1 MRECTL
7 ITESRVEE
15 CGIVAQVVKC
25 APRVC
30 GDDPHELGVDVRCDG
45 VLPAYAG
52 MIHQC
57 RKHLQAGVNVLPA
70 YAGMIPSRFLT
81 MRIRRQCSPRM
92 RG

>member
-30 GDDPHELGVDVRCDG
+30 GDDPVWCMLVTSRDT
-45 VLPAYAG
+45 
-52 MIHQC
+52 
-57 RKHLQAGVNVLPA
+57 VLPA
-70 YAGMIPSRFLT
+70 YAGMIPGPTRRPRSRE
-81 MRIRRQCSPRM
+81 
-92 RG
+92 

>member
-30 GDDPHELGVDVRCDG
+30 GDDPSGRPG
-45 VLPAYAG
+45 
-52 MIHQC
+52 
-57 RKHLQAGVNVLPA
+57 
-70 YAGMIPSRFLT
+70 
-81 MRIRRQCSPRM
+81 
-92 RG
+92 

>member
-30 GDDPHELGVDVRCDG
+30 GDDPLK
-45 VLPAYAG
+45 PAHASG
-52 MIHQC
+52 Q
-57 RKHLQAGVNVLPA
+57 RAVLPA
-70 YAGMIPSRFLT
+70 YAGMIPSSGRSPT
-81 MRIRRQCSPRM
+81 ARGRCSPRM

>member
-30 GDDPHELGVDVRCDG
+30 GDDPGGEVEHAARLV
-45 VLPAYAG
+45 
-52 MIHQC
+52 
-57 RKHLQAGVNVLPA
+57 VLPA
-70 YAGMIPSRFLT
+70 YAGMIPPTPPATTATSW
-81 MRIRRQCSPRM
+81 CSPRM

>member
-7 ITESRVEE
+7 ITESRIEE

-30 GDDPHELGVDVRCDG
+30 GDDPTSMLSILTLVFCAPRVCGDDPLQE
-45 VLPAYAG
+45 AYNNYVT
-52 MIHQC
+52 Q
-57 RKHLQAGVNVLPA
+57 VLPA
-70 YAGMIPSRFLT
+70 YAGMIPSSHHHRVT
-81 MRIRRQCSPRM
+81 SRPCSPRM

>member
-30 GDDPHELGVDVRCDG
+30 GDDPRPG
-45 VLPAYAG
+45 
-52 MIHQC
+52 IHITDY
-57 RKHLQAGVNVLPA
+57 LTVLPA
-70 YAGMIPSRFLT
+70 YAGMIPGKTLQKRVF
-81 MRIRRQCSPRM
+81 P
-92 RG
+92 

>member
-30 GDDPHELGVDVRCDG
+30 GDDP
-45 VLPAYAG
+45 PNTAFAAAYV
-52 MIHQC
+52 
-57 RKHLQAGVNVLPA
+57 KVLPA
-70 YAGMIPSRFLT
+70 YAGMIP
-81 MRIRRQCSPRM
+81 CPA
-92 RG
+92 

>member
-30 GDDPHELGVDVRCDG
+30 GDDPPCQRLAIGGC
-45 VLPAYAG
+45 P
-52 MIHQC
+52 
-57 RKHLQAGVNVLPA
+57 VLPA
-70 YAGMIPSRFLT
+70 YAGMIPTIPRSASRAS
-81 MRIRRQCSPRM
+81 RCSPRM

>member
-30 GDDPHELGVDVRCDG
+30 GDDPHD
-45 VLPAYAG
+45 
-52 MIHQC
+52 
-57 RKHLQAGVNVLPA
+57 LQRSSHAPTVLPA
-70 YAGMIPSRFLT
+70 YAGMIPTKNHSVSA
-81 MRIRRQCSPRM
+81 IESCSPRM

>member
-30 GDDPHELGVDVRCDG
+30 GDDPA
-45 VLPAYAG
+45 PNS
-52 MIHQC
+52 I
-57 RKHLQAGVNVLPA
+57 RKSAMMVLPA
-70 YAGMIPSRFLT
+70 YAGMIP
-81 MRIRRQCSPRM
+81 
-92 RG
+92 

>member
-30 GDDPHELGVDVRCDG
+30 GDDPTATASVNVTIL

-52 MIHQC
+52 MILKDGSSVIKDC
-57 RKHLQAGVNVLPA
+57 
-70 YAGMIPSRFLT
+70 T
-81 MRIRRQCSPRM
+81 CSPRM

>member
-30 GDDPHELGVDVRCDG
+30 GDDPPLPHVDGQIRR

-52 MIHQC
+52 MI
-57 RKHLQAGVNVLPA
+57 LSNE
-70 YAGMIPSRFLT
+70 
-81 MRIRRQCSPRM
+81 
-92 RG
+92 

>member
-30 GDDPHELGVDVRCDG
+30 GDDPIDG
-45 VLPAYAG
+45 IVSDIRAA
-52 MIHQC
+52 
-57 RKHLQAGVNVLPA
+57 VLPA
-70 YAGMIPSRFLT
+70 YAGMIPFSLLLT
-81 MRIRRQCSPRM
+81 CGGVTCSPRM

>member
-30 GDDPHELGVDVRCDG
+30 GDDPERYSLAHGYRL
-45 VLPAYAG
+45 
-52 MIHQC
+52 
-57 RKHLQAGVNVLPA
+57 VLPA
-70 YAGMIPSRFLT
+70 YAGMIP
-81 MRIRRQCSPRM
+81 CKEVVYH
-92 RG
+92 

>member
-30 GDDPHELGVDVRCDG
+30 GDDPLQEEEYERSDG

-52 MIHQC
+52 MI
-57 RKHLQAGVNVLPA
+57 PA
-70 YAGMIPSRFLT
+70 
-81 MRIRRQCSPRM
+81 
-92 RG
+92 

>member
-30 GDDPHELGVDVRCDG
+30 GDDPCYISEDHIR
-45 VLPAYAG
+45 
-52 MIHQC
+52 QC
-57 RKHLQAGVNVLPA
+57 VLPA
-70 YAGMIPSRFLT
+70 YAGMIPAR
-81 MRIRRQCSPRM
+81 
-92 RG
+92 

>member
-30 GDDPHELGVDVRCDG
+30 GDDPSVRAIEPYK
-45 VLPAYAG
+45 L
-52 MIHQC
+52 
-57 RKHLQAGVNVLPA
+57 KVLPA
-70 YAGMIPSRFLT
+70 YAGMIPTKGIACKVNS
-81 MRIRRQCSPRM
+81 
-92 RG
+92 

>member
-30 GDDPHELGVDVRCDG
+30 GDDPWNHRQ
-45 VLPAYAG
+45 PAG
-52 MIHQC
+52 RDQ
-57 RKHLQAGVNVLPA
+57 VLPA
-70 YAGMIPSRFLT
+70 YAGMIPAATRAARSGAR
-81 MRIRRQCSPRM
+81 CSPRM

>member
-30 GDDPHELGVDVRCDG
+30 GDDPFTIRYPHTE
-45 VLPAYAG
+45 
-52 MIHQC
+52 IT
-57 RKHLQAGVNVLPA
+57 VLPA
-70 YAGMIPSRFLT
+70 YAGMIPVYELT
-81 MRIRRQCSPRM
+81 LQAIPLCSPRM

>member
-30 GDDPHELGVDVRCDG
+30 GDDPNPFEDEVG
-45 VLPAYAG
+45 YA
-52 MIHQC
+52 
-57 RKHLQAGVNVLPA
+57 KVLPA
-70 YAGMIPSRFLT
+70 YAGMIPTSL
-81 MRIRRQCSPRM
+81 
-92 RG
+92 

>member
-30 GDDPHELGVDVRCDG
+30 GDDPE
-45 VLPAYAG
+45 
-52 MIHQC
+52 
-57 RKHLQAGVNVLPA
+57 RKRKAQ
-70 YAGMIPSRFLT
+70 S
-81 MRIRRQCSPRM
+81 
-92 RG
+92 

>member
-7 ITESRVEE
+7 TTESRVEE

-30 GDDPHELGVDVRCDG
+30 GDDPYYNDTSYLPQT

-52 MIHQC
+52 MILDFTRLVRY
-57 RKHLQAGVNVLPA
+57 RKA
-70 YAGMIPSRFLT
+70 
-81 MRIRRQCSPRM
+81 CSPRM

>member
-30 GDDPHELGVDVRCDG
+30 GDDPTAAVASSDG
-45 VLPAYAG
+45 
-52 MIHQC
+52 
-57 RKHLQAGVNVLPA
+57 RSVLPA
-70 YAGMIPSRFLT
+70 YAGMIPVYELT
-81 MRIRRQCSPRM
+81 LQAIPLCSPRM